1 MAYTIAYYT
10 PADEEQWDKFILTRS
25 MNGTFLQ
32 TRKFINYH
40 PQDRFIDRSLCI
52 RKGSELVAVVLACE
66 IMDEGKRTFFAH
78 KGTTFGG
85 ISICRNVYTASAINE
100 ILASVGKQMNV
111 SRVYIFENSLDNQFC
126 SNTYEWCNEGV
137 VPEIQN
143 LQNIRLYQH
152 ISSKWTCK
160 YC

>member
-1 MAYTIAYYT
+1 MAYTISYYT

-40 PQDRFIDRSLCI
+40 PDGRFTDRSLCI
-52 RKGSELVAVVLACE
+52 RKGTELVGVVLACE

-85 ISICRNVYTASAINE
+85 ISICRNIYNELRYGGTLDRELRAAGYTGGE
-100 ILASVGKQMNV
+100 
-111 SRVYIFENSLDNQFC
+111 
-126 SNTYEWCNEGV
+126 
-137 VPEIQN
+137 
-143 LQNIRLYQH
+143 
-152 ISSKWTCK
+152 
-160 YC
+160 